1 MSNLPMPNLLL
12 LLLLFY
18 QQHVVE
24 ANQSSLAECCL
35 EGKKAYAI
43 SKQCTK
49 TTVEKIDQ
57 AGFCPRVA
65 SICCLVAFYETKC
78 SEGKSIAL
86 AGDSCEALDAPGRE
100 QTKYGYFQE
109 CCECC
114 SLAKEMKKQ
123 GKQCN
128 APVDFSANCKA
139 VFDQCCRYESAA
151 SRDEQSNLQT
161 DFAEFT
167 ASVSSTTVGL
177 DLSEQ
182 CDEEEEKFCEQQC
195 RRVPGQKSISCSCRA
210 GYMLN
215 ADGRTCSDVNECEE
229 NPPPCDV
236 VSQIC
241 ENTIGSFRCS
251 CMNGF
256 AWNETTNLCV
266 DIDECLLFRDNCIA
280 GQRCINTIGSWRCI
294 RTMSCGTGYYLDSES
309 DSCVGEILLQ
319 FSKSVQWPVSDI
331 DECALGTHNC
341 GPGFTCRNTHGSFRC
356 ERRFCPSGQQWNST
370 AKRCVTISGC
380 SHGFYLASDGSCQD
394 ISSNVD
400 VNECLTPGT
409 CLPNQHCEN
418 THGSYYCKDLP
429 RACAPG
435 YQLNPVTSVCEDID
449 ECMKG
454 THTCPNV
461 ESCVN
466 SIGGYHCECR
476 SGFRFNSVIKKC
488 EDINECQNRSS
499 VLCSK
504 HGSCVNTVGSFHCV
518 CDPGYELS
526 SDGRQCVDVD
536 ECRTGTAQC
545 EHRCVNI
552 PGSYQCVCERGYSLG
567 VDGRSCVDIDECKM
581 WNTQGTA
588 MCMGKCIN
596 TAGSFRC
603 ECPPGFRLNSD
614 SRTCEDIDE
623 CQQGLCSKDDD
634 ICVNLYGGYRC
645 HQIICP
651 QNYQRDLRFK
661 NRCTRKTLFCLP
673 SDRDCMNAPM
683 SILYNFIALTN
694 ELRFQDFG
702 MNALPLITFNGPVN
716 AETSVQYELQL
727 DRVVTL
733 GSKTVK
739 PATRASF
746 SVQKLITKPNAAVLN
761 LIEPLQG
768 PQQVDLDLIMH
779 FRHAG
784 NFGGRSLS
792 KIVLHVSEYK
802 ENHFSFSV
810 RDGYTCWKKCNPLDI
825 GCLANRTYSISYQFI
840 ALPEMSPRLKGPL
853 EISRVYPEQASHR
866 RWPLRVQYSIIDN
879 PSRRYDVQQQDNTGI
894 IYMKYP
900 ITKKTN
906 EMIQLEMKIYSSTNV
921 LTEQNYA
928 YISVFS

>member
-1 MSNLPMPNLLL
+1 LCCHQFLRLCLFGLSLAAVGRLDEPMSNLLMPNLLL

-18 QQHVVE
+18 QQHIFE
-24 ANQSSLAECCL
+24 ANTSSLAECCL
-35 EGKKAYAI
+35 EGKKVYAI

-49 TTVEKIDQ
+49 TTVKKMDQ
-57 AGFCPRVA
+57 TGFCPRVA

-86 AGDSCEALDAPGRE
+86 TGNSCEALDAPGRE
-100 QTKYGYFQE
+100 QTKE

-128 APVDFSANCKA
+128 APDDFSANCKA
-139 VFDQCCRYESAA
+139 VFDQCCHYESAA
-151 SRDEQSNLQT
+151 SKDEQSNLQT
-161 DFAEFT
+161 AFAEFT

-182 CDEEEEKFCEQQC
+182 CDEEDAKFCEQQC
-195 RRVPGQKSISCSCRA
+195 RRVPDQKSISCSCRA

-215 ADGRTCSDVNECEE
+215 ADGRTCSDVDECEE
-229 NPPPCDV
+229 NPPPCDL

-280 GQRCINTIGSWRCI
+280 GQRCINTVGSWRCI

-309 DSCVGEILLQ
+309 DSCV
-319 FSKSVQWPVSDI
+319 DM

-370 AKRCVTISGC
+370 AKRCVTISDC
-380 SHGFYLASDGSCQD
+380 SHGFYLASDGSCQ
-394 ISSNVD
+394 D

-429 RACAPG
+429 RACASG
-435 YQLNPVTSVCEDID
+435 YQLNPITSVCEDID

-466 SIGGYHCECR
+466 SVGGYRCECR
-476 SGFRFNSVIKKC
+476 SGFRFNSVLKKC
-488 EDINECQNRSS
+488 EDINECQNRGS
-499 VLCSK
+499 VLCST

-526 SDGRQCVDVD
+526 SDGRQCVDID
-536 ECRTGTAQC
+536 ECRTGSAQC

-661 NRCTRKTLFCLP
+661 N
-673 SDRDCMNAPM
+673 
-683 SILYNFIALTN
+683 
-694 ELRFQDFG
+694 
-702 MNALPLITFNGPVN
+702 
-716 AETSVQYELQL
+716 
-727 DRVVTL
+727 
-733 GSKTVK
+733 
-739 PATRASF
+739 
-746 SVQKLITKPNAAVLN
+746 
-761 LIEPLQG
+761 
-768 PQQVDLDLIMH
+768 
-779 FRHAG
+779 
-784 NFGGRSLS
+784 
-792 KIVLHVSEYK
+792 
-802 ENHFSFSV
+802 SV

-825 GCLANRTYSISYQFI
+825 ACLASRTYSISYQFI
-840 ALPEMSPRLKGPL
+840 ALPEMSPRLKAPL

-866 RWPLRVQYSIIDN
+866 RWPFRVQYSIIDN

-894 IYMKYP
+894 IYLKYP

-906 EMIQLEMKIYSSTNV
+906 ETIQLEMNIYSSTNV

>member
-1 MSNLPMPNLLL
+1 MSNLPMLNLLL

-100 QTKYGYFQE
+100 QTKE

-266 DIDECLLFRDNCIA
+266 GGIVEEKNFSDIDECLLFRDNCIA

-309 DSCVGEILLQ
+309 DSCV
-319 FSKSVQWPVSDI
+319 DI

-499 VLCSK
+499 VLCST

-661 NRCTRKTLFCLP
+661 N
-673 SDRDCMNAPM
+673 
-683 SILYNFIALTN
+683 
-694 ELRFQDFG
+694 
-702 MNALPLITFNGPVN
+702 
-716 AETSVQYELQL
+716 
-727 DRVVTL
+727 
-733 GSKTVK
+733 
-739 PATRASF
+739 
-746 SVQKLITKPNAAVLN
+746 
-761 LIEPLQG
+761 
-768 PQQVDLDLIMH
+768 
-779 FRHAG
+779 
-784 NFGGRSLS
+784 
-792 KIVLHVSEYK
+792 
-802 ENHFSFSV
+802 SV

>member
-1 MSNLPMPNLLL
+1 MSNLPMLNLLL

-18 QQHVVE
+18 QPHVVE

-100 QTKYGYFQE
+100 QTKE

-215 ADGRTCSDVNECEE
+215 ADGRTCSD
-229 NPPPCDV
+229 
-236 VSQIC
+236 
-241 ENTIGSFRCS
+241 
-251 CMNGF
+251 
-256 AWNETTNLCV
+256 
-266 DIDECLLFRDNCIA
+266 
-280 GQRCINTIGSWRCI
+280 
-294 RTMSCGTGYYLDSES
+294 
-309 DSCVGEILLQ
+309 
-319 FSKSVQWPVSDI
+319 I

-394 ISSNVD
+394 I
-400 VNECLTPGT
+400 
-409 CLPNQHCEN
+409 
-418 THGSYYCKDLP
+418 
-429 RACAPG
+429 
-435 YQLNPVTSVCEDID
+435 
-449 ECMKG
+449 
-454 THTCPNV
+454 
-461 ESCVN
+461 
-466 SIGGYHCECR
+466 
-476 SGFRFNSVIKKC
+476 
-488 EDINECQNRSS
+488 NECQNRSS
-499 VLCSK
+499 VLCST

-661 NRCTRKTLFCLP
+661 KYVDLKICIVVYFIC
-673 SDRDCMNAPM
+673 S
-683 SILYNFIALTN
+683 SIQLTN
-694 ELRFQDFG
+694 EL
-702 MNALPLITFNGPVN
+702 
-716 AETSVQYELQL
+716 
-727 DRVVTL
+727 
-733 GSKTVK
+733 
-739 PATRASF
+739 
-746 SVQKLITKPNAAVLN
+746 
-761 LIEPLQG
+761 
-768 PQQVDLDLIMH
+768 
-779 FRHAG
+779 HA
-784 NFGGRSLS
+784 
-792 KIVLHVSEYK
+792 
-802 ENHFSFSV
+802 
-810 RDGYTCWKKCNPLDI
+810 
-825 GCLANRTYSISYQFI
+825 Q
-840 ALPEMSPRLKGPL
+840 
-853 EISRVYPEQASHR
+853 
-866 RWPLRVQYSIIDN
+866 II
-879 PSRRYDVQQQDNTGI
+879 
-894 IYMKYP
+894 
-900 ITKKTN
+900 
-906 EMIQLEMKIYSSTNV
+906 
-921 LTEQNYA
+921 
-928 YISVFS
+928 F

>member
-1 MSNLPMPNLLL
+1 MSNLPMLNLLL

-18 QQHVVE
+18 QPHVVE

-100 QTKYGYFQE
+100 QTKE

-309 DSCVGEILLQ
+309 DSCV
-319 FSKSVQWPVSDI
+319 DI

-394 ISSNVD
+394 I
-400 VNECLTPGT
+400 
-409 CLPNQHCEN
+409 
-418 THGSYYCKDLP
+418 
-429 RACAPG
+429 
-435 YQLNPVTSVCEDID
+435 
-449 ECMKG
+449 
-454 THTCPNV
+454 
-461 ESCVN
+461 
-466 SIGGYHCECR
+466 
-476 SGFRFNSVIKKC
+476 
-488 EDINECQNRSS
+488 NECQNRSS
-499 VLCSK
+499 VLCST

-802 ENHFSFSV
+802 ENHFSLF
-810 RDGYTCWKKCNPLDI
+810 
-825 GCLANRTYSISYQFI
+825 
-840 ALPEMSPRLKGPL
+840 
-853 EISRVYPEQASHR
+853 
-866 RWPLRVQYSIIDN
+866 
-879 PSRRYDVQQQDNTGI
+879 
-894 IYMKYP
+894 
-900 ITKKTN
+900 
-906 EMIQLEMKIYSSTNV
+906 
-921 LTEQNYA
+921 
-928 YISVFS
+928 

>member
-1 MSNLPMPNLLL
+1 MSNLPMLNLLL

-100 QTKYGYFQE
+100 QTKE

-266 DIDECLLFRDNCIA
+266 GGIVEEKNFSDIDECLLFRDNCIA

-309 DSCVGEILLQ
+309 DSCV
-319 FSKSVQWPVSDI
+319 DI

-499 VLCSK
+499 VLCST

>member
-1 MSNLPMPNLLL
+1 LNLHNAKRKGKKTHTHTCCLYKRLMSNLPMLNLLL

-18 QQHVVE
+18 QPHVVE

-100 QTKYGYFQE
+100 QTKE

-215 ADGRTCSDVNECEE
+215 ADGRTCSD
-229 NPPPCDV
+229 
-236 VSQIC
+236 
-241 ENTIGSFRCS
+241 
-251 CMNGF
+251 
-256 AWNETTNLCV
+256 
-266 DIDECLLFRDNCIA
+266 
-280 GQRCINTIGSWRCI
+280 
-294 RTMSCGTGYYLDSES
+294 
-309 DSCVGEILLQ
+309 
-319 FSKSVQWPVSDI
+319 I

-380 SHGFYLASDGSCQD
+380 SHGFYLASDGSCQ
-394 ISSNVD
+394 D

-499 VLCSK
+499 VLCST

-661 NRCTRKTLFCLP
+661 N
-673 SDRDCMNAPM
+673 
-683 SILYNFIALTN
+683 
-694 ELRFQDFG
+694 
-702 MNALPLITFNGPVN
+702 
-716 AETSVQYELQL
+716 
-727 DRVVTL
+727 
-733 GSKTVK
+733 
-739 PATRASF
+739 
-746 SVQKLITKPNAAVLN
+746 
-761 LIEPLQG
+761 
-768 PQQVDLDLIMH
+768 
-779 FRHAG
+779 
-784 NFGGRSLS
+784 
-792 KIVLHVSEYK
+792 
-802 ENHFSFSV
+802 SV